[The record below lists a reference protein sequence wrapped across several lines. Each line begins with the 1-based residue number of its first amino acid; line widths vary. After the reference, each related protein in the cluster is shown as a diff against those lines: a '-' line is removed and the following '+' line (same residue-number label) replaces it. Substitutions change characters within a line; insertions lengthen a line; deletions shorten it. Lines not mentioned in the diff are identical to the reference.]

1 VVLLALAVAAVVT
14 MCVAGGGRRW
24 RARRDGRPEPAAP
37 PTVEAPM
44 AESLEG
50 LLALKLAA
58 GDLNRE
64 QYRRAMEMIAAARDG
79 RWRTGPSR
87 R

>member
-1 VVLLALAVAAVVT
+1 MVLLALAVAAVVT
-14 MCVAGGGRRW
+14 MCVTGGGRRW
-24 RARRDGRPEPAAP
+24 RARRGRPEPAAP